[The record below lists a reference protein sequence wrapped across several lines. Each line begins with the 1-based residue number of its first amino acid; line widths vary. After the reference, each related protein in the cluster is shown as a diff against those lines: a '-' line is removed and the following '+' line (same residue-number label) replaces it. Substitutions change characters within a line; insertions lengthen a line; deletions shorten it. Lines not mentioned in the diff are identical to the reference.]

1 MTTVDLLLETCLVG
15 APGASATGAAD
26 DCCDVEGLIKEES
39 SETSCFSLLSHCFAL
54 IQCSGDSNMVSQIQ
68 QL

>member
-15 APGASATGAAD
+15 APGASETGAAD

-39 SETSCFSLLSHCFAL
+39 SETSCY
-54 IQCSGDSNMVSQIQ
+54 QCAMVPT
-68 QL
+68 L